1 MQHDDTLPLSEEDL
15 ALIEQMRSW
24 LLERGVLTYLPFQA
38 KILIE
43 TEIPLLL
50 EQIRVL
56 QARTSS

>member
-1 MQHDDTLPLSEEDL
+1 MQHDDRLPLSEEDL
-15 ALIEQMRSW
+15 ALIEQMRSG

-38 KILIE
+38 KMLIE

-56 QARTSS
+56 QRRTSS

>member
-1 MQHDDTLPLSEEDL
+1 MQHDDRLPLSEEDL

-38 KILIE
+38 KMLIE

-56 QARTSS
+56 QRRTSS